1 MSGLGAS
8 RLAAFSSQEARAAR
22 RPRRAAKARSAA
34 KARGGADLPAGE
46 SLWKNMLVVLPLPRP
61 LREEQP
67 PPLPHQRPP
76 QAPSLLVLVGE

>member
-22 RPRRAAKARSAA
+22 RPSRAV
-34 KARGGADLPAGE
+34 KARGGANLPAGE
-46 SLWKNMLVVLPLPRP
+46 SLWKIMPVVFPLPRP
-61 LREEQP
+61 LREEQS

-76 QAPSLLVLVGE
+76 QALGE